1 MMKHYNANL
10 KQFKKMKQNF
20 EIHIEDVINLID
32 DNAQFL
38 GSFRKNFYKKK
49 VAYSLKILEVK
60 TKEPKQANQQNFK
73 IMALINVKKVEHEAN
88 LDVVDL

>member
-1 MMKHYNANL
+1 
-10 KQFKKMKQNF
+10 
-20 EIHIEDVINLID
+20 
-32 DNAQFL
+32 
-38 GSFRKNFYKKK
+38 
-49 VAYSLKILEVK
+49 LEVK